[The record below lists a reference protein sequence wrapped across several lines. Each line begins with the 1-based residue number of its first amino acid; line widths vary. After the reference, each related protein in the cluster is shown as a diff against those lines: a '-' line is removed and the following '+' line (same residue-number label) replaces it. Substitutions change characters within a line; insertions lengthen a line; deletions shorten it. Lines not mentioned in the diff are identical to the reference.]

1 MTAREE
7 AERVL
12 RGLPKESMPAALE
25 ALEAVR
31 EGEVDEDLAA
41 LLDAEADEL
50 LGELD
55 DAEGEQPPVTCIGMF
70 SSGRGDLSA
79 RASRD
84 EFEPPSSR

>member
-12 RGLPKESMPAALE
+12 QGLPEELMPAAFE
-25 ALEAVR
+25 ALEAVLK
-31 EGEVDEDLAA
+31 GEES
-41 LLDAEADEL
+41 DAEQ
-50 LGELD
+50 
-55 DAEGEQPPVTCIGMF
+55 QPPVTCIGMF